1 MRLVIVVVDVLLIFP
16 ISYLFAFFMF
26 STCTVSATNFPGMN
40 FIGISPFF
48 HCDFMCVNSK
58 MMFSSQKNRFCSF
71 VVADPSR
78 YYR

>member
-1 MRLVIVVVDVLLIFP
+1 MRLVIVVADVYTDLSSQLSVCIFYVFNLHS
-16 ISYLFAFFMF
+16 IS
-26 STCTVSATNFPGMN
+26 NEFPAMN

-58 MMFSSQKNRFCSF
+58 MMSLSQKNRLCTF